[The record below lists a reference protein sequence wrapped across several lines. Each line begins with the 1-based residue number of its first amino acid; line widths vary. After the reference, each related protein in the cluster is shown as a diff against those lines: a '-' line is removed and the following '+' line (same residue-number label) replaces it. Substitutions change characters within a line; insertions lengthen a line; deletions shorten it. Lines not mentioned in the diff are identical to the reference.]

1 VNKDWLDIDVLED
14 YLDGRL
20 DAKTMNRVE
29 REALEDPFV
38 AEALAG
44 LSASPK
50 RSLASLSI
58 LQKQLNE
65 RIAEQKHVK
74 KQSVITWQ
82 RLSIGSAAA
91 VLFITVGIVYWM
103 NQVNY
108 NKSLHSSKKVD
119 VVIAPSKEQDG
130 TLSTQQIP
138 EAIPVPQEEVLAAI
152 KKTKTKAVVPSPTMA
167 EDRIASASSSANL
180 QMSRSSAA
188 TAFSAMAAPN
198 STEVVSGQVI
208 DEATGKPMTGAYVY
222 ARDVNGNLKVVAAVD
237 VNGQFSFRKDSSILD
252 TSISVSYVAYNTKVL
267 PIGSNQPLLV
277 KLKESTN
284 SLPNDVVIRGYVK
297 RSKETTLGSSTLV
310 SGKDVKD
317 IPVGNVEQ
325 LLQGKVAGLNI
336 QNQKGVPTIQ
346 SHPVNGWDYY
356 YMYLTNNNKF
366 KALPRVGKPVE
377 LSFTIDTA
385 GQPQNIKVRKGISS
399 EYNKEAIRLIK
410 EGPKWLPSEPVN
422 AIVSFKIDF

>member
-1 VNKDWLDIDVLED
+1 MNKDWLDIDVLED
-14 YLDGRL
+14 YLDGKL

-152 KKTKTKAVVPSPTMA
+152 KKTKTKAVVPSPTTA

-180 QMSRSSAA
+180 RMSRSSAA
-188 TAFSAMAAPN
+188 IAFSAMAAPN

-208 DEATGKPMTGAYVY
+208 DEATGKPMNGAYVS

-237 VNGQFSFRKDSSILD
+237 ANGQFSFKKDSSIID
-252 TSISVSYVAYNTKVL
+252 TSISVSYVSYQTKVL
-267 PIGSNQPLLV
+267 PFVSNQPLV
-277 KLKESTN
+277 VRLKESKN

-297 RSKETTLGSSTLV
+297 RSKDTTSGSAFLVTGKSIWSRSLTSTF
-310 SGKDVKD
+310 
-317 IPVGNVEQ
+317 
-325 LLQGKVAGLNI
+325 
-336 QNQKGVPTIQ
+336 
-346 SHPVNGWDYY
+346 
-356 YMYLTNNNKF
+356 TNF
-366 KALPRVGKPVE
+366 K
-377 LSFTIDTA
+377 S
-385 GQPQNIKVRKGISS
+385 ISS
-399 EYNKEAIRLIK
+399 
-410 EGPKWLPSEPVN
+410 
-422 AIVSFKIDF
+422 